1 MVTLP
6 TVSPDR
12 YQLSP
17 VSPARPQR
25 VVVYGPPGVGKT
37 TLAAQWACPA
47 LIDAERGADNLPSLM
62 TLGTP
67 TSQSDVLAMI
77 AWVVTYGGQAGVKT
91 LVIDSIDAI
100 EQIIWAGICQA
111 GGKPSIDAFE
121 FGRGY
126 ALARDK
132 MQAIL
137 EALDAA
143 IGVGIEVV
151 IIAHATVETVK
162 DPTGND
168 FQRYTIAL
176 QRRAAEALIRWA
188 DSVLFLELDKHVR
201 PGRAGAAGKAMGD
214 GDRVIHTAQRP
225 SALAKSRRPL
235 PDEIEI
241 GMDPTF
247 AKFFELWRK

>member
-6 TVSPDR
+6 AVSPDR

-25 VVVYGPPGVGKT
+25 VVIYGPPGVGKT
-37 TLAAQWACPA
+37 TLAAQWANPA
-47 LIDAERGADNLPSLM
+47 LIDAERGADNLPSMM

-67 TSQSDVLAMI
+67 ASQSDVLDMI
-77 AWVVTYGGQAGVKT
+77 SWVVTYGGQAGVRT

-100 EQIIWAGICQA
+100 EQIVIGGICQRA
-111 GGKPSIDAFE
+111 GKASIDAFD

-126 ALARDK
+126 ALVREQI
-132 MQAIL
+132 QAIL
-137 EALDAA
+137 GALDAA
-143 IGVGIEVV
+143 IDVGIEVV
-151 IIAHATVETVK
+151 IIAHATVEIVK

-168 FQRYTIAL
+168 FQRSTIAL
-176 QRRAAEALIRWA
+176 QRKAAEALIRWA
-188 DSVLFLELDKHVR
+188 DSVLLVDLEKSVR
-201 PGRAGAAGKAMGD
+201 AGRGGAAGKAMGD

-247 AKFFELWRK
+247 SKFFELWRK

>member
-6 TVSPDR
+6 AVSPDR

-25 VVVYGPPGVGKT
+25 VVIYGPPGVGKT
-37 TLAAQWACPA
+37 TLASLWPNPV
-47 LIDAERGADNLPSLM
+47 LIDAERGADNLSTLM

-67 TSQSDVLAMI
+67 TSQSDVLSMI
-77 AWVVTYGGQAGVKT
+77 AWVVTYGGQAGVRT

-100 EQIIWAGICQA
+100 EQIIWDEVCRA
-111 GGKPSIDAFE
+111 GGQSSIDGFK

-126 ALARDK
+126 ALAREK
-132 MQAIL
+132 LQAIL
-137 EALDAA
+137 GGLDAV
-143 IGVGIEVV
+143 IGAGIEVV
-151 IIAHATVETVK
+151 VIAHATVETVK

-168 FQRYTIAL
+168 FNRYTISL
-176 QRRAAEALIRWA
+176 QRKAAEALVRWA
-188 DSVLFLELDKHVR
+188 DSVLLLELDKHVR
-201 PGRAGAAGKAMGD
+201 PGPAGAAGKAIGD

-247 AKFFELWRK
+247 QKFFELWRK